1 MVLNQKKILC
11 RVDDSGPIPELHFIT
26 GPVRKCRVSEDVLY
40 RMVRNGRIIYELDP
54 EGKKDP
60 VRLNI
65 MNMATRSFAKQETVK
80 TVFAKTENPTDT
92 VKTPVED
99 TVNENVDDGSADEV
113 IGAENVVEQV
123 IPEKQQYQNNKN
135 FNKNNKHNKNKYNE
149 VVPTTPDI

>member
-65 MNMATRSFAKQETVK
+65 MNMTTRVFAKQETVK
-80 TVFAKTENPTDT
+80 AVF
-92 VKTPVED
+92 VKTQ
-99 TVNENVDDGSADEV
+99 NHADENETPV
-113 IGAENVVEQV
+113 VDVADENTTDETTDEVSETENVVEQV
-123 IPEKQQYQNNKN
+123 IPEKPQYQNNKN
-135 FNKNNKHNKNKYNE
+135 FGKNNKHSKNKYNE

>member
-80 TVFAKTENPTDT
+80 TVFTETENLTDT

-99 TVNENVDDGSADEV
+99 NVNENDGSADEV
-113 IGAENVVEQV
+113 AEAENVVEQV